1 MHHIWPE
8 SVSFTHIVYNFT
20 RDSSTYTHL
29 IKLCILFQIT
39 TQFVS
44 IFFILFRE
52 RHLQLI
58 RKLCVYIYI
67 YCVYIYI
74 YVSTYIYI
82 IYNHACIIN
91 SLKVSKTSTVP
102 LRNV

>member
-67 YCVYIYI
+67 D
-74 YVSTYIYI
+74 TYIYNI
-82 IYNHACIIN
+82 
-91 SLKVSKTSTVP
+91 
-102 LRNV
+102 